1 VYGRLQRLPQ
11 QQMFMLN
18 LSGTK
23 ATSDNFDGSSTCV
36 GVYGY
41 AGICFL
47 PYSN

>member
-1 VYGRLQRLPQ
+1 
-11 QQMFMLN
+11 MLN

-23 ATSDNFDGSSTCV
+23 TTSDNFDGSSRCA